1 MDNYT
6 IFYKLLHA
14 ETEQE
19 VEKVLHSA
27 GYATD
32 DLSNWQPLGGFRN
45 NFGAVGNQQSDPSN
59 ALLEKI
65 INAIDALF
73 MALCYERGLDPRG
86 PEAPQTMAEAAEM
99 FLGIRGGRLNDIED
113 PQQLREL
120 AENIQLVAVGD
131 RAAPSYLVIDRGEGQ
146 TPAQFPKTFLSIHE
160 DNKLSIPFVQGR
172 FNSGGT
178 GILQFCGAK
187 NFQLIASKRRPGCP
201 VGEEDA
207 TGDMWGFTIVRRVL
221 PSGGRKNSTYVY
233 LAPGGVVP
241 TFTRDGIQV
250 LPGPSAKSRPA
261 KAYVADLA
269 FGTCVKLYDYRWS
282 AKSLIT
288 TEGRYE
294 LERVLLAA
302 AMPFRVVETRDYQAN
317 YYSATVTGGW
327 NSAISEGKEGD
338 AAKLERGFPAYA
350 DLNLQGIGKLPYSI
364 AVFKGGTKDRHIPRG
379 ILFVLN
385 GQVHGSLPSDFV
397 RSRLKFD
404 YLTGSYGTL
413 LVTVDCAGMNQ
424 QVREDFFMASRDRVR
439 TNETYRAI
447 FDALESDL
455 KSHPGL
461 QKLNQVRRQEVIEAH
476 QRDEGP
482 REAFE
487 SLLKVDPSLASLFGS
502 GDRLVT
508 RTGPSQR
515 REFEGREFPSFFRI
529 AKEPETGLV
538 KQCPLNKTCRIEFET
553 DAVNDYFLR
562 SSNAGVLTIEP
573 SDLCESSHLWNG
585 QLVTRF
591 RVPWDAK
598 VGDEV
603 AITVTV
609 TDIER
614 DARGEPFVSRFRL
627 LATPEV
633 EDKPSKGGKN
643 RDRRP
648 TDTGRLE
655 KVAAGFPPINEVD
668 RTGWHLH
675 DFDKRSALKVTHGPN
690 GGYEFF
696 INIDNAFLLTQLSQ
710 AKGADRPNVKF
721 WFKYGLVLAA
731 LAMLKQPSPNG
742 AGPDSNDGQGEVDLD
757 AIAASCNGLA
767 RAIVP
772 IIRALGRT
780 PQSAIEALA

>member
-1 MDNYT
+1 MDSYT
-6 IFYKLLHA
+6 LFYRLLHA
-14 ETEQE
+14 ETEDE
-19 VEKVLHSA
+19 VESVLRLA
-27 GYATD
+27 GYTTD
-32 DLSNWQPLGGFRN
+32 DLTDWQPLGGFRN

-73 MALCYERGLDPRG
+73 MALCYKRGLDPRG
-86 PEAPQTMAEAAEM
+86 REAPQTMAEAAEW
-99 FLGIRGGRLNDIED
+99 FVGIPGGRLNDIED

-131 RAAPSYLVIDRGEGQ
+131 RSSPSYLIVDRGEGQ

-160 DNKLSIPFVQGR
+160 DNKPSIPFVQGR

-178 GILQFCGAK
+178 GILQFCGTK
-187 NFQLIASKRRPGCP
+187 NFQLIASRRRPGCP
-201 VGEEDA
+201 VGEGDT
-207 TGDMWGFTIVRRVL
+207 TGDMWGFTIVRRLL
-221 PSGGRKNSTYVY
+221 PSGGRRNSTYVY
-233 LAPGGVVP
+233 LAPGGIVP
-241 TFTRDGIQV
+241 MFARADVQV
-250 LPGPSAKSRPA
+250 LPGPSAKGRPA
-261 KAYVADLA
+261 KAYVGDLP
-269 FGTCVKLYDYRWS
+269 FGTCIKLYDYRWS

-288 TEGRYE
+288 TDGRYE

-302 AMPFRVVETRDYQAN
+302 AMPFRVVETRDYQAH

-327 NSAISEGKEGD
+327 NSAISEDKEGG

-350 DLNLQGIGKLPYSI
+350 DLNLEGIGKLPYSI

-379 ILFVLN
+379 VLFVLN

-397 RSRLKFD
+397 RSKLKFD

-455 KSHPGL
+455 RSHPGL
-461 QKLNQVRRQEVIEAH
+461 QELNQVRRQEVIEAH

-508 RTGPSQR
+508 RTGPGQR
-515 REFEGREFPSFFRI
+515 RVFGGREFPSFFRI
-529 AKEPETGLV
+529 AREPETGLV

-553 DAVNDYFLR
+553 DAANDYFLR
-562 SSNAGVLTIEP
+562 SSNPGLLRIEP
-573 SDLCESSHLWNG
+573 PDLCESSHLWNG

-598 VGDEV
+598 VGEQFG
-603 AITVTV
+603 ITVTV
-609 TDIER
+609 IDIER
-614 DARGEPFVSRFRL
+614 GARGEPFVCRL
-627 LATPEV
+627 RLVATPEV
-633 EDKPSKGGKN
+633 EDRPTNRGKP

-648 TDTGRLE
+648 VDNGRVE

-668 RTGWHLH
+668 RHGWLLH
-675 DFDKRSALKVTHGPN
+675 DFDKLSALKIAHGPN

-710 AKGADRPNVKF
+710 SKVTDRPNVKF

-731 LAMLKQPSPNG
+731 LAMLKQPEPTA
-742 AGPDSNDGQGEVDLD
+742 AGPHSNGERGEVDLD
-757 AIAASCNGLA
+757 SIAASCNGLA

-780 PQSAIEALA
+780 PQSAIEAMA

>member
-6 IFYKLLHA
+6 LFYKLLHA

-19 VEKVLHSA
+19 VENVLHVA
-27 GYATD
+27 GYMTD

-65 INAIDALF
+65 INAIDASF

-99 FLGIRGGRLNDIED
+99 FLGIPGGRLNDIED

-131 RAAPSYLVIDRGEGQ
+131 RAVPSYLIVDRGEGQ

-201 VGEEDA
+201 VGEGDA

-233 LAPGGVVP
+233 LAPGGAVP
-241 TFTRDGIQV
+241 MFARDGIQV
-250 LPGPSAKSRPA
+250 LPGPSAKGRPA
-261 KAYVADLA
+261 KAYVGELT

-327 NSAISEGKEGD
+327 NSAISEDKEGD

-350 DLNLQGIGKLPYSI
+350 DLNLEGIGKLPYSI

-379 ILFVLN
+379 VLFVLN

-397 RSRLKFD
+397 RSRLKLD

-447 FDALESDL
+447 YDALESDL
-455 KSHPGL
+455 KNHPGL
-461 QKLNQVRRQEVIEAH
+461 QELNQARRQDVIEAH

-508 RTGPSQR
+508 RTGPGKR
-515 REFEGREFPSFFRI
+515 RTFEGRRFPSFFRL
-529 AKEPETGLV
+529 AEEPDGGLA
-538 KQCPLNKTCRIEFET
+538 KQCPLNKTCRVEFDT

-562 SSNAGVLTIEP
+562 SASPGVITIEP
-573 SDLCESSHLWNG
+573 PDLCEHSHLWNG
-585 QLVTRF
+585 RLTTRF
-591 RVPWDAK
+591 RVPWNAK
-598 VGDEV
+598 AGDGFP
-603 AITVTV
+603 IIVTV
-609 TDIER
+609 TDVER
-614 DARGEPFVSRFRL
+614 EARGGPFVSRFRL

-633 EDKPSKGGKN
+633 EDKPTNGSKHRERHPN
-643 RDRRP
+643 
-648 TDTGRLE
+648 DTGKQQR
-655 KVAAGFPPINEVD
+655 VAAGFPPINEVD
-668 RTGWHLH
+668 RSGWELH
-675 DFDKRSALKVTHGPN
+675 DFDKLSALKIAHGPN

-710 AKGADRPNVKF
+710 AKGTDRPNVKF

-731 LAMLKQPSPNG
+731 LAMLKQQPSKGSEPKG
-742 AGPDSNDGQGEVDLD
+742 GGGDDEVDLD
-757 AIAASCNGLA
+757 AIATSCNGLA

-772 IIRALGRT
+772 IIHALGRT